1 MTSDK
6 TEQLIS
12 MLENYGYI
20 LEQADTIDEVILYV
34 AEKISEAN
42 KVTCNRGYGYYV
54 DHNYIDDDF

>member
-12 MLENYGYI
+12 M

-34 AEKISEAN
+34 AEKITEAN